1 MKSPQNFGDGVR
13 EESICYQGSG
23 KADAEVTDGGGY
35 RLGIREES
43 EESHATSAGSLQQPG
58 LHYCHYL
65 HFSYTE
71 TKAHK
76 G

>member
-1 MKSPQNFGDGVR
+1 MKWPQNFGDGVR
-13 EESICYQGSG
+13 EESALLAGTG
-23 KADAEVTDGGGY
+23 EAEAVVTDGGGY
-35 RLGIREES
+35 RLGIQEES
-43 EESHATSAGSLQQPG
+43 EGSSANSAASLQQPG
-58 LHYCHYL
+58 LHDRHYL